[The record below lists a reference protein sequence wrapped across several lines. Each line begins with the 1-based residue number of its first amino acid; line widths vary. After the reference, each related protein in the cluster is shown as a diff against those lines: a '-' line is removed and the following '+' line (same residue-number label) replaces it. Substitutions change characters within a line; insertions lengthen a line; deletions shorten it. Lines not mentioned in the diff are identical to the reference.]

1 MPKLTNEQLSAIHA
15 AGKSGITKRDL
26 FQSEVLRRKMDREGG
41 VEIRGLGFVKTR
53 PAKDV
58 PFNEYVRMIRENEKL
73 LERTLKSSRRNTPK
87 IIADKMIMEE
97 MLIRNPE
104 LKSEFL
110 RQPRITE
117 QELERMR

>member
-1 MPKLTNEQLSAIHA
+1 MPKLTNEQLAVIHSARKV
-15 AGKSGITKRDL
+15 GVTKGSL
-26 FQSEVLRRKMDREGG
+26 FRTEVERKRIEREGG
-41 VEIRGLGFVKTR
+41 MEFMGEFVPSDSPGKLPFPTYVKMVREKEKRLGKVFPK
-53 PAKDV
+53 
-58 PFNEYVRMIRENEKL
+58 
-73 LERTLKSSRRNTPK
+73 KSK

-110 RQPRITE
+110 KQPRITE